1 MAGSGKEIY
10 RRNPARRLLG
20 ACKRRLRAWLDSTRD
35 AEVVFTEIY
44 RKNIWGGEF
53 GTICSGGGSH
63 ESAVSGAYF
72 SLMRSQAEAHGY
84 ASAVFVDLGCGDM
97 AIGRELI
104 PLCRTFVGVDVV
116 GFVLELHRQELG
128 ADNVRFVRADIV
140 ADELPDGDVC
150 FVRQVFQHL
159 SNRQIAAVLPKL
171 RKYRYVY
178 ITEHI
183 PSSQEWVPNLDKRH
197 GAGIRL
203 AAASGIDLTAAPFG
217 IDPDEIGIVL
227 DVACLASG
235 GSGDAGVI
243 RTVLYTPGG
252 EFRA

>member
-1 MAGSGKEIY
+1 MAGTGNKTT

-35 AEVVFTEIY
+35 AEGVFTEIY
-44 RKNIWGGEF
+44 RKNVWGGEP

-63 ESAVSGAYF
+63 EAALTGAYI
-72 SLMRSQAEAHGY
+72 SMIRSRAEAHDY

-104 PLCRTFVGVDVV
+104 PLCHAFVGVDVV
-116 GFVLELHRQELG
+116 GFVVERHRQELG
-128 ADNVRFVRADIV
+128 AETVRFVHADIV
-140 ADELPDGDVC
+140 ADALPDGDVC

-171 RKYRYVY
+171 RKYRHVY

-183 PSSQEWVPNLDKRH
+183 PSAREWVPNRNKPH

-203 AAASGIDLTAAPFG
+203 AATSGIDLTAPPFG
-217 IDPDEIGIVL
+217 IDPDETRLVL

-235 GSGDAGVI
+235 ESGDAGVI
-243 RTVLYTPGG
+243 RTVLYTPG
-252 EFRA
+252 EKFQP